1 MPRPKKMTVNQPS
14 RANME
19 WITGSDGIKRR
30 NLAFKGKR
38 DDDVSASSTPNPTTI
53 MMETLRQR
61 HDEGVIQY
69 SFLDEFK
76 ELEDEFNSSF
86 SGVPKRFFT
95 TDLRGKKLLLSPR

>member
-1 MPRPKKMTVNQPS
+1 MTVNQPS

-30 NLAFKGKR
+30 NLAFKGKN
-38 DDDVSASSTPNPTTI
+38 DEDTSAFSTPNPTTI
-53 MMETLRQR
+53 MMEMLRQR

-86 SGVPKRFFT
+86 SGVIFYN
-95 TDLRGKKLLLSPR
+95 